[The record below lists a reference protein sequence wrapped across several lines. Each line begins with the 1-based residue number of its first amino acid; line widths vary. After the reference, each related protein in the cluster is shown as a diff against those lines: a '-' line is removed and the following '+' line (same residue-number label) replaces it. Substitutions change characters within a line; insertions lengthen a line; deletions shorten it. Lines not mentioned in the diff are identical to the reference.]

1 MVKSRVTRV
10 SGTAA
15 AAAVATCGLLV
26 LGCVRLTGRGGSRTA
41 LSPVPGRFARAVR
54 LQQQRLSAVRQ
65 LQLVQQQALATRQE
79 EEEAGALNGWNS
91 KGSMYIKNM
100 GGFAEGTHGM
110 NLGGAALSPS
120 SPGGLGYPPPAATS
134 SDFTPIDNEMQG
146 DCVCDQPWE
155 DSDHVVLQEIV
166 CHCPRYMVPQPMAF
180 PGNPPPPTELEYDD
194 GCRCVVSDD
203 DKGTTCTCP
212 IRQVDVWDYAAHP
225 PQEDR

>member
-1 MVKSRVTRV
+1 MVKWR
-10 SGTAA
+10 SGPAA
-15 AAAVATCGLLV
+15 AAAFAACGVLV
-26 LGCVRLTGRGGSRTA
+26 LGCIRLTGRGGSRAA
-41 LSPVPGRFARAVR
+41 LSPVPGPFARAVR
-54 LQQQRLSAVRQ
+54 WQQQRLSAVR
-65 LQLVQQQALATRQE
+65 QQALATRQE

-110 NLGGAALSPS
+110 NLGGGALSPS
-120 SPGGLGYPPPAATS
+120 SSGGLGYAPPAVTS

-180 PGNPPPPTELEYDD
+180 PGSPPPPTQLEYDD